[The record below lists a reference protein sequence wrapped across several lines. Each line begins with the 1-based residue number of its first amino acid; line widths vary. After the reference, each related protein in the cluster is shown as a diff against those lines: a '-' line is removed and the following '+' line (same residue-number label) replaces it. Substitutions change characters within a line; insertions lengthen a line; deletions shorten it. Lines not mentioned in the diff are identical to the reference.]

1 MTIQPGTLYLIGT
14 PIGNLGDLS
23 PRALE
28 ILADVDFVAAEDTR
42 VTGSLL
48 LHFGIKRPLVSY
60 YEHNLRQRG
69 EQIVA
74 RLQAGESCALCTDAG
89 MPAIS
94 DPGCDIVRLCREAG
108 IPVTSAPGPSAVTTA
123 LALSGLETGRFT
135 FEGFL
140 STNRKNRTEHL
151 EELRQERRT
160 MVFYEA
166 PHKLRRTLSDLFETL
181 GDREIAL
188 CREMTKLH
196 EEVLRTTLSQAIAH
210 FEATEPRGEFVLVVE
225 GFSTQALPTEDP
237 DLEQAL
243 RDALAQGLSGR
254 DAVKRVSEQC
264 KVPKNQVYACYTSL
278 TD

>member
-28 ILADVDFVAAEDTR
+28 ILAGVDFVAAEDTR

-181 GDREIAL
+181 GEREIAL

>member
-28 ILADVDFVAAEDTR
+28 ILAGVDFVAAEDTR

-181 GDREIAL
+181 GEREIAL

-196 EEVLRTTLSQAIAH
+196 EEVLRTTLSQAIAP

>member
-28 ILADVDFVAAEDTR
+28 ILAGVDFVAAEDTR
-42 VTGSLL
+42 VTGALL
-48 LHFGIKRPLVSY
+48 SHFGIRRPLISY

-74 RLQAGESCALCTDAG
+74 RLLAGESCALCTDAG

-94 DPGCDIVRLCREAG
+94 DPGCDIVKLCREAG

-123 LALSGLETGRFT
+123 LALSGIDTGRFT

-151 EELRQERRT
+151 QELRGERRT

-166 PHKLRRTLSDLFETL
+166 PHKLRRTLADLLEAL
-181 GDREIAL
+181 GDREAAL

-210 FEATEPRGEFVLVVE
+210 FEAVEPRGEFVLVVE
-225 GFSTQALPTEDP
+225 GLQEQALPLDDP
-237 DLEQAL
+237 DIEQAL

-264 KVPKNQVYACYTSL
+264 KAPKNQVYACYTSL

>member
-28 ILADVDFVAAEDTR
+28 ILAGVDFVAAEDTR

-48 LHFGIKRPLVSY
+48 FHFGIKRPLVSY

-108 IPVTSAPGPSAVTTA
+108 IPVTSVPGPSAVTTA

-151 EELRQERRT
+151 QELRQERRT

-196 EEVLRTTLSQAIAH
+196 EEVLRTTLSRAIAH